1 MELKTIKLQGKD
13 YVQVAERI
21 KYFRESVKDGRIE
34 TEVNFNPEHTRAIF
48 VAKIYVGDKLISTAH
63 SLKNI
68 AKEFELEKA
77 ETRAIGRALGIYGIG
92 IDCGV
97 STYDEVREAIGAEPN
112 EENYDKATEAQKKQ
126 ARLLVSKLPVKDSSR
141 IQFEAF
147 SYSGASTIDSATK
160 YQADKFIDY
169 LKQNS

>member
-1 MELKTIKLQGKD
+1 MELKTIKLQGRD

-21 KYFRESVKDGRIE
+21 KYFRENVKDGRIE
-34 TEVNFNPEHTRAIF
+34 TEVQFNPEHTRVIF
-48 VAKIYVGDKLISTAH
+48 IAKVYSGDKLISTAH

-68 AKEFELEKA
+68 TKEFELEKA

-97 STYDEVREAIGAEPN
+97 STYDEVREAIGSDSN

-160 YQADKFIDY
+160 YQCDKFIDY
-169 LKQNS
+169 LKNNS